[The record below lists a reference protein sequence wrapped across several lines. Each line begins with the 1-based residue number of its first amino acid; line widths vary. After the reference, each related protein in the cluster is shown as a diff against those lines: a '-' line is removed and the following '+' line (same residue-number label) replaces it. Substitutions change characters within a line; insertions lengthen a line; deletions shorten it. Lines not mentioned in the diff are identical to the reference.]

1 MKKVL
6 IIQKDNFIISIGSKD
21 VPIKDKFTL
30 INGKIKK
37 NLLNKYKNNLYL
49 EISENLNKI
58 PIEKYI
64 GFLQEGSG
72 EFHELQKSRRLI
84 NFIHEYRKIVS
95 SNILLFSQYN
105 EVVDNLILILR
116 YNMLLKK
123 KESLLKELELTKQ
136 YKKSSEITAS
146 TDLVKKLN
154 ESLTINKKKL
164 KFLEED
170 YFQRKNQVDQIKKTI
185 SEYNS
190 KIQELTK
197 QKKQYFSQI
206 NKITREMTGD
216 TPEPK
221 KELNNNITESGT
233 KITNAEKI
241 KNFQKKAKEI
251 QFEITKIKSKKS
263 QTQFKLEEL
272 TVVFEI
278 YKKDYQELVE
288 LINNEEKRI
297 IDLQSELKNIIK
309 DEGNTFVQDLDL
321 IDLKSFK
328 PSQEIKDDLKKT
340 ETELNKI
347 ILPKDFNTPQNP
359 NDLSPITKKLKEL
372 DEKIKNQESKIMIT
386 INEKDILES
395 FEEFRRL
402 ENNLYEIESLV
413 NKFLSE
419 INIKSQL
426 RIIVNDD
433 NKYFFIEIT
442 FIRNDKEKVNFDGLT
457 TPEKIFFIMAFYI
470 SIKLNIK
477 IENIIFSNVSI
488 LSIYDKAGSIYRTIR
503 KILPI
508 FEMED
513 KLSRFNL
520 IFIISNLELKR
531 EIKNLK
537 IYTIQES

>member
-1 MKKVL
+1 MNKVL
-6 IIQKDNFIISIGSKD
+6 IIQKDNFIISIGSND
-21 VPIKDKFTL
+21 VPIKNKFTL

-37 NLLNKYKNNLYL
+37 NLLNKYKNNLFL
-49 EISENLNKI
+49 EISKNLNKI

-64 GFLQEGSG
+64 GFLQEESE
-72 EFHELQKSRRLI
+72 EFHELLKSRRLL

-95 SNILLFSQYN
+95 SNIILFSQYN

-116 YNMLLKK
+116 YNLLLKK
-123 KESLLKELELTKQ
+123 KESLLKELELSKQ
-136 YKKSSEITAS
+136 YKKSSDITAS
-146 TDLVKKLN
+146 TDLIKKLN
-154 ESLTINKKKL
+154 ESLAINKKNL

-185 SEYNS
+185 SEYTS

-216 TPEPK
+216 PPEPK
-221 KELNNNITESGT
+221 KELRNNITESGN
-233 KITNAEKI
+233 KITNADKI

-263 QTQFKLEEL
+263 QTQFKLEEITL
-272 TVVFEI
+272 VFEI
-278 YKKDYQELVE
+278 YEKDYQELVE

-297 IDLQSELKNIIK
+297 IDLQSELKNKIK
-309 DEGNTFVQDLDL
+309 DEENTLIQDLDL

-340 ETELNKI
+340 ESELNNI
-347 ILPKDFNTPQNP
+347 ILTKYFNIPRNP
-359 NDLSPITKKLKEL
+359 NDLSPITKKLKDL
-372 DEKIKNQESKIMIT
+372 DEKIKNPESKIIIT

-402 ENNLYEIESLV
+402 EKHLNEIESLV
-413 NKFLSE
+413 NKFLTE

-442 FIRNDKEKVNFDGLT
+442 FIRNDKEKVDFDGLT
-457 TPEKIFFIMAFYI
+457 TPEKIFFIIAFYI

-477 IENIIFSNVSI
+477 IENIIFSNISI
-488 LSIYDKAGSIYRTIR
+488 LSKYDKAGSIYRTIR

-508 FEMED
+508 FEREYN
-513 KLSRFNL
+513 LSRFNL

-537 IYTIQES
+537 INTIQES

>member
-6 IIQKDNFIISIGSKD
+6 IIQKDKSIISIGSKD

-37 NLLNKYKNNLYL
+37 NLLNKYKNNLFL

-64 GFLQEGSG
+64 AFLQEESV
-72 EFHELQKSRRLI
+72 ECHDLLKSRRLL
-84 NFIHEYRKIVS
+84 NFIYEYRKIVS
-95 SNILLFSQYN
+95 SNIVLFSQYN

-116 YNMLLKK
+116 YNLLFKK
-123 KESLLKELELTKQ
+123 KESLLKELELSKQ
-136 YKKSSEITAS
+136 YKKSSDITAS
-146 TDLVKKLN
+146 TDLIKKLN
-154 ESLTINKKKL
+154 ESLAINKKKL

-197 QKKQYFSQI
+197 QKKQYFSHI
-206 NKITREMTGD
+206 NKITREMSGD
-216 TPEPK
+216 PPESK
-221 KELNNNITESGT
+221 KELTNNITESGT

-263 QTQFKLEEL
+263 QTQFKLEEITL
-272 TVVFEI
+272 VFEI
-278 YKKDYQELVE
+278 YEKDYQELVE

-297 IDLQSELKNIIK
+297 IDLQSELKNKIK
-309 DEGNTFVQDLDL
+309 DEENKLIQDLDL

-340 ETELNKI
+340 ESELNNI

-359 NDLSPITKKLKEL
+359 NDLSPITKKLRDVE
-372 DEKIKNQESKIMIT
+372 EKIKNQESNILIT

-402 ENNLYEIESLV
+402 ENDLNEIESLV
-413 NKFLSE
+413 NKFLTE

-426 RIIVNDD
+426 RIIVNVD
-433 NKYFFIEIT
+433 NTEFFIECI
-442 FIRNDKEKVNFDGLT
+442 FIRNDKEKVNFEGLT
-457 TPEKIFFIMAFYI
+457 TPEKIFFIITFYI
-470 SIKLNIK
+470 SIKINIK

-488 LSIYDKAGSIYRTIR
+488 LSKYDKAGSIYRTIR

-508 FEMED
+508 LEMED
-513 KLSRFNL
+513 KLSKFNL

-537 IYTIQES
+537 INTIQES

>member
-37 NLLNKYKNNLYL
+37 NLLNKYKNNLFL
-49 EISENLNKI
+49 EISENFNRI

-64 GFLQEGSG
+64 GFLQEESE
-72 EFHELQKSRRLI
+72 EFHELQKSRRLL
-84 NFIHEYRKIVS
+84 NFIHKYRKIVS
-95 SNILLFSQYN
+95 SNMLLLSQYN
-105 EVVDNLILILR
+105 EVVDNIILILR
-116 YNMLLKK
+116 YNILLKK
-123 KESLLKELELTKQ
+123 KESLLKELELSKQ

-146 TDLVKKLN
+146 TDLIKKLN
-154 ESLTINKKKL
+154 ESLAINKKKL

-185 SEYNS
+185 NEYNS
-190 KIQELTK
+190 KIQELNK
-197 QKKQYFSQI
+197 EKKQYFSQI

-216 TPEPK
+216 APEPI
-221 KELNNNITESGT
+221 KEINNNITESGT

-251 QFEITKIKSKKS
+251 QFEITKIKSKIS

-272 TVVFEI
+272 TNIYEI

-309 DEGNTFVQDLDL
+309 DERNTLIQDLDL

-347 ILPKDFNTPQNP
+347 IILKNFNTPQNP
-359 NDLSPITKKLKEL
+359 KDLSLITIKLKEL

-386 INEKDILES
+386 INEKDIIES

-402 ENNLYEIESLV
+402 ENELNEIETLV

-426 RIIVNDD
+426 RIILNDD
-433 NKYFFIEIT
+433 DKYFFIEIT

>member
-6 IIQKDNFIISIGSKD
+6 IIQKDNLIISIGSKD

-37 NLLNKYKNNLYL
+37 NLLNKYKNNLFL

-64 GFLQEGSG
+64 GFLQEGSE

-105 EVVDNLILILR
+105 EIVDNLILILK

-123 KESLLKELELTKQ
+123 KESLLKELELSKQ

-146 TDLVKKLN
+146 TDLIKKLN

-170 YFQRKNQVDQIKKTI
+170 YFQRKNQVNQIKKTI

-241 KNFQKKAKEI
+241 KNFQKKAKEV
-251 QFEITKIKSKKS
+251 QFEITKTKSKKS

-297 IDLQSELKNIIK
+297 INLQSELKNIIK

-442 FIRNDKEKVNFDGLT
+442 FIRNDKEKVDFDGLT
-457 TPEKIFFIMAFYI
+457 TPEKIFFIMVFYI

-488 LSIYDKAGSIYRTIR
+488 LSKYDKGGSIYRTIR
-503 KILPI
+503 KVLPI
-508 FEMED
+508 FEMEE
-513 KLSRFNL
+513 KLSKFNL